1 MKLRRGFLLLDAVV
15 GMCII
20 SVVTAIVFFW
30 TENQRTI
37 VENVYLSDLAART
50 AVNALVRHLMDCEVF
65 PKLNGFELIHHDGK
79 IVLKIEGRLF
89 GYQLEGEKR

>member
-1 MKLRRGFLLLDAVV
+1 MLDALV

-37 VENVYLSDLAART
+37 VKNMYLSDLAART
-50 AVNALVRHLMDCEVF
+50 VVNALVRRLMDCEVF
-65 PKLNGFELIHHDGK
+65 PKLNGFELVDHDGK

-89 GYQLEGEKR
+89 GYQFEGEKR

>member
-1 MKLRRGFLLLDAVV
+1 LLLDALV

-37 VENVYLSDLAART
+37 VKNMYLSDLAART
-50 AVNALVRHLMDCEVF
+50 VVNALVRRLMDCEVF
-65 PKLNGFELIHHDGK
+65 PKLNGFELVDHDGK

-89 GYQLEGEKR
+89 GYQFEGEKR